1 MSYIHFKVLVL
12 KCGSRNDAQEG
23 RSFWFRVFVELVDV
37 LLNLTLV
44 SAFCLTKLYVFDEKR
59 K

>member
-1 MSYIHFKVLVL
+1 MSYIHFKVPVL

-23 RSFWFRVFVELVDV
+23 RSFWFRVFVEFVDA

-44 SAFCLTKLYVFDEKR
+44 SAFCLSKLYVFF
-59 K
+59 